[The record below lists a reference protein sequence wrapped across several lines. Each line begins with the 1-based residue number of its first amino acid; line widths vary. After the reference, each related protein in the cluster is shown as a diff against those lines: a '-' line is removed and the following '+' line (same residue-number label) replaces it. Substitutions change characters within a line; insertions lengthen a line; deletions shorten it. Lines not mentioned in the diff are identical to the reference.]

1 MKPNLHHIKSELTR
15 ERLLSSAMI
24 VLQESGTSHLSLQ
37 AVALAAGMTT
47 GAVQHH
53 YPSKA
58 ALMMQVLTR
67 LIAELEGSAEFWPS
81 PRWRLQ
87 RRTDH
92 FVQQAWL
99 QLYST
104 TRFATAWSA
113 YLAARDD
120 AVMTAHIIEQRA
132 NIQQRLRAQFLAAFP
147 ELENRPQVDASIQF
161 VFSSLR
167 GMGLVKP
174 FAAKSAIQDQLT
186 VLSGFIQSLSE
197 LPQFP
202 PLHHKNQETS

>member
-1 MKPNLHHIKSELTR
+1 MPTIKPNLHHVKSELTR

-24 VLQESGTSHLSLQ
+24 VMQESGSSQLSLK
-37 AVALAAGMTT
+37 AVAQVAGMTT

-81 PRWRLQ
+81 PHWRLQ
-87 RRTDH
+87 RRADH

-104 TRFATAWSA
+104 PRFATAWSA

-120 AVMTAHIIEQRA
+120 TVMTALIVEQRA
-132 NIQQRLRAQFLAAFP
+132 NIQQRLRAQFIAAFP
-147 ELENRPQVDASIQF
+147 ELENRPRVDASIQF

-167 GMGLVKP
+167 GMGLVQP
-174 FAAKSAIQDQLT
+174 FAPISAIQDQLT
-186 VLSGFIQSLSE
+186 VLSEFIQSLSRIT
-197 LPQFP
+197 
-202 PLHHKNQETS
+202 HKTTKETS

>member
-1 MKPNLHHIKSELTR
+1 MPTIKPNLHHIKSELTR

-24 VLQESGTSHLSLQ
+24 VMQESGSSQLSLQ
-37 AVALAAGMTT
+37 SVAQAGGMTT

-87 RRTDH
+87 RRADH

-104 TRFATAWSA
+104 PRFATAWSA

-120 AVMTAHIIEQRA
+120 AVMTAHIVEQRA
-132 NIQQRLRAQFLAAFP
+132 KIQQRLRAQFVAAFP
-147 ELENRPQVDASIQF
+147 ELENRPQVDACIQF

-167 GMGLVKP
+167 GMGLVKT
-174 FAAKSAIQDQLT
+174 FASDSAVKDQLA
-186 VLSGFIQSLSE
+186 VLSGFIQTLA
-197 LPQFP
+197 QFP
-202 PLHHKNQETS
+202 

>member
-1 MKPNLHHIKSELTR
+1 MPTIKPNLHHVKSELTR
-15 ERLLSSAMI
+15 ERLLSSAII
-24 VLQESGTSHLSLQ
+24 VLQESGSSQLSLK
-37 AVALAAGMTT
+37 AVAQVAGMTT

-81 PRWRLQ
+81 PHWRLQ
-87 RRTDH
+87 RRADH

-104 TRFATAWSA
+104 PRFATAWSA

-120 AVMTAHIIEQRA
+120 TVMTALIVEQRA
-132 NIQQRLRAQFLAAFP
+132 NIQQRLRAQFIAAFP
-147 ELENRPQVDASIQF
+147 ELENRPRVDASIQF

-167 GMGLVKP
+167 GMGLVQP
-174 FAAKSAIQDQLT
+174 FAPIGAIQDQLT
-186 VLSGFIQSLSE
+186 VLSEFIQSLSRIT
-197 LPQFP
+197 
-202 PLHHKNQETS
+202 HKTTKETS

>member
-1 MKPNLHHIKSELTR
+1 MPTIKPNLHHIKSELTR

-24 VLQESGTSHLSLQ
+24 VMKESGSSQLSLQ
-37 AVALAAGMTT
+37 AVAQAAGMTT

-87 RRTDH
+87 RRADH

-104 TRFATAWSA
+104 PRFATAWSA

-120 AVMTAHIIEQRA
+120 AVITVHIIEQRA

-147 ELENRPQVDASIQF
+147 ELENRPRVDASIQF

-167 GMGLVKP
+167 GMGLVQP
-174 FAAKSAIQDQLT
+174 FAPISAIQDQLT
-186 VLSGFIQSLSE
+186 VLSEFIQSLSRIT
-197 LPQFP
+197 
-202 PLHHKNQETS
+202 HKTTKETS

>member
-1 MKPNLHHIKSELTR
+1 MPTIKPNLHHVKSELTR

-24 VLQESGTSHLSLQ
+24 VLQESGSSQLSLK
-37 AVALAAGMTT
+37 AVAQVAGMTT

-81 PRWRLQ
+81 PHWRLQ
-87 RRTDH
+87 RRADH

-104 TRFATAWSA
+104 PRFATAWSA
-113 YLAARDD
+113 YLATRDD
-120 AVMTAHIIEQRA
+120 TVMTALIVEQRA
-132 NIQQRLRAQFLAAFP
+132 NIQQRLRAQFIAAFP
-147 ELENRPQVDASIQF
+147 ELENRPRVDASIQF

-167 GMGLVKP
+167 GMGLVQP
-174 FAAKSAIQDQLT
+174 FAPISAIQDQLT
-186 VLSGFIQSLSE
+186 VLSEFIQSLSRIT
-197 LPQFP
+197 
-202 PLHHKNQETS
+202 HKTTKETS

>member
-1 MKPNLHHIKSELTR
+1 MPTIKPNLHHIKSELTR

-24 VLQESGTSHLSLQ
+24 VMKESGSSQLSLQ
-37 AVALAAGMTT
+37 AVAQAAGMTT

-87 RRTDH
+87 RRADH

-104 TRFATAWSA
+104 PRFATAWSA

-120 AVMTAHIIEQRA
+120 AVMTVRIIEQRA
-132 NIQQRLRAQFLAAFP
+132 NIQQRLRSQFVAAFP

-174 FAAKSAIQDQLT
+174 FASEYAVQDQLA
-186 VLSGFIQSLSE
+186 VLSEFIQSLS
-197 LPQFP
+197 QFT
-202 PLHHKNQETS
+202 HKT

>member
-1 MKPNLHHIKSELTR
+1 MPAIKPNLHHIKSELTR

-24 VLQESGTSHLSLQ
+24 VMQESGSSQLSLQ
-37 AVALAAGMTT
+37 AVAQAAGMTT

-53 YPSKA
+53 YPSKS

-81 PRWRLQ
+81 PRWSLQ
-87 RRTDH
+87 RRADH

-104 TRFATAWSA
+104 PRFATAWSA

-120 AVMTAHIIEQRA
+120 TVMTAHIIEQRA

-174 FAAKSAIQDQLT
+174 FASENAIQDQLT
-186 VLSGFIQSLSE
+186 VLSGFIQTLAIDSN
-197 LPQFP
+197 F
-202 PLHHKNQETS
+202 

>member
-1 MKPNLHHIKSELTR
+1 MPAIKPNLHHIKSELTR
-15 ERLLSSAMI
+15 ERLLNSAMI
-24 VLQESGTSHLSLQ
+24 VLQESASSQLSLQ
-37 AVALAAGMTT
+37 AVAQVAGMTT

-81 PRWRLQ
+81 PHWRLQ
-87 RRTDH
+87 RRADH

-104 TRFATAWSA
+104 PRFATAWSA

-120 AVMTAHIIEQRA
+120 TVMTALIVEQRA
-132 NIQQRLRAQFLAAFP
+132 NIQQRLRAQFIAAFP
-147 ELENRPQVDASIQF
+147 ELENRPRVDASIQF

-167 GMGLVKP
+167 GMGLVQP
-174 FAAKSAIQDQLT
+174 FAPISAIQDQLT
-186 VLSGFIQSLSE
+186 VLSEFIQSLSRIT
-197 LPQFP
+197 
-202 PLHHKNQETS
+202 HKTTKETS

>member
-1 MKPNLHHIKSELTR
+1 MSTIKPNLHHVKSELTR

-24 VLQESGTSHLSLQ
+24 VMQESGSSQLSLK
-37 AVALAAGMTT
+37 AVAQVAGMTT

-81 PRWRLQ
+81 PHWRLQ
-87 RRTDH
+87 RRADH

-104 TRFATAWSA
+104 PRFATAWSA

-120 AVMTAHIIEQRA
+120 TVMTALIVEQRA
-132 NIQQRLRAQFLAAFP
+132 NIQQRLRAQFIAAFP
-147 ELENRPQVDASIQF
+147 ELENRPRVDASIQF

-167 GMGLVKP
+167 GMGLVQP
-174 FAAKSAIQDQLT
+174 FTPISAIQDQLT
-186 VLSGFIQSLSE
+186 VLSEFIQSLSRIT
-197 LPQFP
+197 
-202 PLHHKNQETS
+202 HKTTKETS

>member
-1 MKPNLHHIKSELTR
+1 MPTIKPNLHHVKSELTR
-15 ERLLSSAMI
+15 ERLLSSAII
-24 VLQESGTSHLSLQ
+24 VLQESGSSQLSLK
-37 AVALAAGMTT
+37 AVAQVAGMTT

-81 PRWRLQ
+81 PHWRLQ
-87 RRTDH
+87 RRADH

-104 TRFATAWSA
+104 PRFATAWSA

-120 AVMTAHIIEQRA
+120 TVMTALIVEQRA
-132 NIQQRLRAQFLAAFP
+132 NIQQRLRAQFIAAFP
-147 ELENRPQVDASIQF
+147 ELENRPRVDASIQF

-167 GMGLVKP
+167 GMGLVQP
-174 FAAKSAIQDQLT
+174 FAPISAIQDQLT
-186 VLSGFIQSLSE
+186 VLSEFIQSLSRIT
-197 LPQFP
+197 
-202 PLHHKNQETS
+202 HKTTKETS

>member
-1 MKPNLHHIKSELTR
+1 MPTIKPNLHHVKSELTR

-24 VLQESGTSHLSLQ
+24 VLQESGSSQLSLK
-37 AVALAAGMTT
+37 AVAQVAGMTT

-81 PRWRLQ
+81 PHWRLQ
-87 RRTDH
+87 RRADH

-104 TRFATAWSA
+104 PRFATAWSA

-120 AVMTAHIIEQRA
+120 TVMTALIVEQRA
-132 NIQQRLRAQFLAAFP
+132 KIQQRLRAQFIAAFP
-147 ELENRPQVDASIQF
+147 ELENRPRVDASIQF

-167 GMGLVKP
+167 GMGLVQP
-174 FAAKSAIQDQLT
+174 FAPISAIQDQLT
-186 VLSGFIQSLSE
+186 VLSEFIQSLSRIT
-197 LPQFP
+197 
-202 PLHHKNQETS
+202 HKTTKETS

>member
-1 MKPNLHHIKSELTR
+1 MPTIKPNLHHVKSELTR

-24 VLQESGTSHLSLQ
+24 VLQESGSSQLSLK
-37 AVALAAGMTT
+37 AVAQVAGMTT

-81 PRWRLQ
+81 PHWRLQ
-87 RRTDH
+87 RRADH

-104 TRFATAWSA
+104 PRFATAWSA

-120 AVMTAHIIEQRA
+120 TVMTALIVEQRA
-132 NIQQRLRAQFLAAFP
+132 NIQQRLRAQFIAAFP
-147 ELENRPQVDASIQF
+147 ELENRPRVDASIQF

-167 GMGLVKP
+167 GMGLVQP
-174 FAAKSAIQDQLT
+174 FAPISAIQDQLT
-186 VLSGFIQSLSE
+186 VLSEFIQSLSRIT
-197 LPQFP
+197 
-202 PLHHKNQETS
+202 HKTTKETS

>member
-1 MKPNLHHIKSELTR
+1 MPAIKPNLHHIKSELTR
-15 ERLLSSAMI
+15 ERLLNSAMI
-24 VLQESGTSHLSLQ
+24 VLQESASSQLSLQ
-37 AVALAAGMTT
+37 AVAQVAGMTT

-81 PRWRLQ
+81 PHWPLQ
-87 RRTDH
+87 RRADH

-104 TRFATAWSA
+104 PRFATAWSA

-132 NIQQRLRAQFLAAFP
+132 NIQQRLRAQFVAAFP
-147 ELENRPQVDASIQF
+147 ELENRPRVDASIQF

-167 GMGLVKP
+167 GMGLVQP
-174 FAAKSAIQDQLT
+174 FAPISAIQDQLT
-186 VLSGFIQSLSE
+186 VLSEFIQSLSRIT
-197 LPQFP
+197 
-202 PLHHKNQETS
+202 HKTTKETS

>member
-1 MKPNLHHIKSELTR
+1 MSRPNLHHIKSELTR

-24 VLQESGTSHLSLQ
+24 VMQERGSSQLSLQ
-37 AVALAAGMTT
+37 AVAQAAGMTT

-67 LIAELEGSAEFWPS
+67 LIAELEGSTEFWPS
-81 PRWRLQ
+81 LDWSLQ
-87 RRTDH
+87 RRADH

-99 QLYST
+99 RLYSQP
-104 TRFATAWSA
+104 RFATAWSA

-120 AVMTAHIIEQRA
+120 AVMTAHIIDQRT
-132 NIQQRLRAQFLAAFP
+132 NIQQSLRNQFIASFP
-147 ELENRPQVDASIQF
+147 ELENRTKLDAYIQF

-174 FAAKSAIQDQLT
+174 FVSKHAVQDQLA
-186 VLSGFIQSLSE
+186 VLSEFIQSLS
-197 LPQFP
+197 
-202 PLHHKNQETS
+202 HKT

>member
-1 MKPNLHHIKSELTR
+1 MSAIKPNLHHIKSELTR

-24 VLQESGTSHLSLQ
+24 VMQESGSSQLSLQ
-37 AVALAAGMTT
+37 AVAQVAGMTT

-67 LIAELEGSAEFWPS
+67 LIAELEGSADFWPS

-87 RRTDH
+87 RRADH

-104 TRFATAWSA
+104 PRFATAWSA

-120 AVMTAHIIEQRA
+120 SVMTAHIVEQRA
-132 NIQQRLRAQFLAAFP
+132 NIQQRLRAQFVAAFP
-147 ELENRPQVDASIQF
+147 ELENRPQVDACIQF

-174 FAAKSAIQDQLT
+174 FASESAIQDQLT
-186 VLSGFIQSLSE
+186 VLSGFIQTLSE
-197 LPQFP
+197 FPQLS
-202 PLHHKNQETS
+202 PLHYKN

>member
-1 MKPNLHHIKSELTR
+1 MPAIKPNLHHIKSELTR

-24 VLQESGTSHLSLQ
+24 VLQESGSSQLSLQ
-37 AVALAAGMTT
+37 AVAQAAGMTT

-53 YPSKA
+53 YASKA
-58 ALMMQVLTR
+58 ALVMQVLTR

-81 PRWRLQ
+81 PHWRLQ
-87 RRTDH
+87 RRADH

-104 TRFATAWSA
+104 PRFATAWSA

-120 AVMTAHIIEQRA
+120 VVMTAHIIEQRA
-132 NIQQRLRAQFLAAFP
+132 NIQQRLRAQFVAAFP

-167 GMGLVKP
+167 GMGLVRP
-174 FAAKSAIQDQLT
+174 FASESAIQDQLS
-186 VLSGFIQSLSE
+186 VLSGFIQSLS
-197 LPQFP
+197 
-202 PLHHKNQETS
+202 N

>member
-1 MKPNLHHIKSELTR
+1 
-15 ERLLSSAMI
+15 MI
-24 VLQESGTSHLSLQ
+24 VLQESGSSQLSLK
-37 AVALAAGMTT
+37 AVAQVAGMTT

-81 PRWRLQ
+81 PHWRLQ
-87 RRTDH
+87 RRADH

-104 TRFATAWSA
+104 PRFATAWSA

-120 AVMTAHIIEQRA
+120 TVMTALIVEQRA
-132 NIQQRLRAQFLAAFP
+132 KIQQRLRAQFIAAFP
-147 ELENRPQVDASIQF
+147 ELENRPRVDASIQF

-167 GMGLVKP
+167 GMGLVQP
-174 FAAKSAIQDQLT
+174 FAPISAIQDQLT
-186 VLSGFIQSLSE
+186 VLSEFIQSLSRIT
-197 LPQFP
+197 
-202 PLHHKNQETS
+202 HKTTKETS

>member
-1 MKPNLHHIKSELTR
+1 MPNIKPNLHNIKSELTR
-15 ERLLSSAMI
+15 ERLLSSAMM
-24 VLQESGTSHLSLQ
+24 VMQESGSSQLSLQ
-37 AVALAAGMTT
+37 AVAQAAGMTT

-81 PRWRLQ
+81 SHWHLQ
-87 RRTDH
+87 RRADH

-104 TRFATAWSA
+104 PRFATAWSA

-132 NIQQRLRAQFLAAFP
+132 KIQQRLRAQFVATFP
-147 ELENRPQVDASIQF
+147 ELKNRPQIDASIQF

-174 FAAKSAIQDQLT
+174 FASESAIQDQLT
-186 VLSGFIQSLSE
+186 VLSGFIQSLAE
-197 LPQFP
+197 FP
-202 PLHHKNQETS
+202 

>member
-24 VLQESGTSHLSLQ
+24 VMQEHGGSQLSLQ
-37 AVALAAGMTT
+37 AVAQVAGMTT

-67 LIAELEGSAEFWPS
+67 LVAELESSTEFWPS
-81 PRWRLQ
+81 LNWSLQ
-87 RRTDH
+87 CRADH

-99 QLYST
+99 RLYSQP
-104 TRFATAWSA
+104 RFATAWSA

-120 AVMTAHIIEQRA
+120 MSMTAHIIEQRT
-132 NIQQRLRAQFLAAFP
+132 NVQQSLCKQFIASFP
-147 ELENRPQVDASIQF
+147 ELENRPKLDAYIQF

-174 FAAKSAIQDQLT
+174 FASNHAVQDQLA
-186 VLSGFIQSLSE
+186 VLSEFIQSLS
-197 LPQFP
+197 
-202 PLHHKNQETS
+202 HKT